1 MSGQGSTIFPPSGAP
16 SRDRI
21 TDKFTVFCVCL
32 APPNLP
38 LSSDRAGLAW
48 SWLPIQILPDGPR
61 YLECDCANVECR
73 LNAVVPEDGFVL
85 RYYFIVT
92 LCSIFLFRVYIYL
105 AEWFWRWWIFVFRDR
120 FYRDYQSKSCGILNV
135 IAPMLNI
142 LNAIV
147 VEFYRDSL
155 QYFLFQSRIYIF
167 RVIWNRIWIFY
178 ISYLWSLSYRDS
190 QSKSWMSNLMDSS
203 FTRYF
208 VSIFRMEYI
217 YLTEWFRKWWIF
229 YISWSFMI
237 YRDSQSKSWMSN
249 LWWIRRLQNIL
260 FQSGV
265 YIYLAEIYLKMVNLL
280 YFVIFILSWFAIE
293 ILDVEYLM
301 NCLQNILFRFSKWS
315 IYIYLV
321 EIYIWKWWIFYISWS
336 LSYRDS

>member
-1 MSGQGSTIFPPSGAP
+1 MWLRQCRVPVKCCRTGGWIRPTILFY
-16 SRDRI
+16 RDSLQYFFVSSIYIFGRVI
-21 TDKFTVFCVCL
+21 LKMVNFCISWSIL
-32 APPNLP
+32 
-38 LSSDRAGLAW
+38 
-48 SWLPIQILPDGPR
+48 SWLSIEILRD
-61 YLECDCANVECR
+61 LKCDCANVECR
-73 LNAVVPEDGFVL
+73 LNAVVL
-85 RYYFIVT
+85 
-92 LCSIFLFRVYIYL
+92 
-105 AEWFWRWWIFVFRDR
+105 
-120 FYRDYQSKSCGILNV
+120 
-135 IAPMLNI
+135 
-142 LNAIV
+142 
-147 VEFYRDSL
+147 EFYRDSL
-155 QYFLFQSRIYIF
+155 QHFLFQSRIYIF
-167 RVIWNRIWIFY
+167 RVEFWNRIGIFY
-178 ISYLWSLSYRDS
+178 ISYLWSYRDS

-315 IYIYLV
+315 IYIYIWSRYIFENGESFIFRDLYLIVIRNRNLDLRYLECDCANV
-321 EIYIWKWWIFYISWS
+321 ERFVQWIFAFT
-336 LSYRDS
+336 